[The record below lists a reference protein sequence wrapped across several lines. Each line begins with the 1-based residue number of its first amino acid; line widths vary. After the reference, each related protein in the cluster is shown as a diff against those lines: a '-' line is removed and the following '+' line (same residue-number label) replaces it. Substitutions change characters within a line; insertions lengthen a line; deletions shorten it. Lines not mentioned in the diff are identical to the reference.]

1 MKKYR
6 FIGWLIFSMIAL
18 ASFSGCDV
26 VRLILATPTP
36 TPTATS
42 TPTETPTITPTLTP
56 SQTATPTSTSTP
68 TQTPTPTA
76 TPFQLYLVG
85 TPQIDGWM
93 VFEMPEDG
101 YSIALPPKWQ
111 AINLNESIL
120 DSLIN
125 SPWRDESWNEIL
137 TDQVRQ
143 YIKSGVKFLS
153 YDFSGTNLNPF
164 FPATVYILEV
174 TTFQFP
180 LDMVMSASIKQMEQL
195 PGVIKPV
202 TGRLITLPAGE
213 AIEIKLKMKPNNVL
227 NKDLVIYMTVYVL
240 YQNNDQFLIYMA
252 APADNTALYASTFD
266 QIART
271 FKFIHD

>member
-1 MKKYR
+1 MKKIR
-6 FIGWLIFSMIAL
+6 FVGWIIFSMIAL
-18 ASFSGCDV
+18 ASFSGCEV
-26 VRLILATPTP
+26 VRFILATPTP

-42 TPTETPTITPTLTP
+42 TPTETPTITPTVTP
-56 SQTATPTSTSTP
+56 SATATPTSTSTP

-76 TPFQLYLVG
+76 TPFQLYQVG
-85 TPQIDGWM
+85 TPQINGWM
-93 VFEMPEDG
+93 LFEMPEDG

-120 DSLIN
+120 DTLVN
-125 SPWRDESWNEIL
+125 NPWRDESWNEIL

-153 YDFSGTNLNPF
+153 FDFSATNLYPL
-164 FPATVYILEV
+164 FPATVYILKV
-174 TTFQFP
+174 TTIQFP
-180 LDMVMSASIKQMEQL
+180 LDMVMPASIKQMELL

-213 AIEIKLKMKPNNVL
+213 AVEIKIKIKSNNAL
-227 NKDLVIYMTVYVL
+227 NKDLVIYMTVYLL
-240 YQNNDQFLIYMA
+240 YHNSDQFLIYMA

-271 FKFIHD
+271 FKFIND